1 MKGIILAGG
10 SGTRLYPATSAICK
24 QLLPIYDKPMIY
36 YPLSTFMMA
45 GIREILLISTPE
57 DTPRFERLFGNGK
70 SLGLQISY
78 AVQANPRGLADAFI
92 VGASFVGNNPVALI
106 LGDNLFYG
114 NELPQ
119 LLAKGMTLTKGGL
132 IFGYEV
138 RDPERY
144 GVVEFDA
151 NGRAISIEEKPSL
164 PKSRFAVPGLYFYG
178 PEVVSIAKNLKPSKR
193 GEIEITDIHQILLQE
208 QRLTVEIM
216 GRGFAWLD
224 TGTFDALQKA
234 ASFVQAIQ
242 DRQGIQVGCIEE
254 IAYKNGWISKDLLIL
269 HALKYK
275 NNDYGAYL
283 TRILDSER
291 AVAGI
296 E

>member
-1 MKGIILAGG
+1 
-10 SGTRLYPATSAICK
+10 
-24 QLLPIYDKPMIY
+24 MIY